1 MRNSMDLGWRLEAK
15 SINMSEDEVR
25 VSKPK
30 VKNYCFASNL
40 KRSLCEAILQPL
52 TEVALSN
59 STNPSNPLN
68 KVLLLCR
75 AAVLQL
81 NYLTATQQN
90 DSTAALIDSMNPNN
104 PSNLPSHW
112 PLDTLYPP
120 LATHN
125 FFSRSEASCSRW
137 CFSSADRTLNTFFA
151 FSDSILRSIF
161 RYRS

>member
-1 MRNSMDLGWRLEAK
+1 
-15 SINMSEDEVR
+15 MSEDEVR

-75 AAVLQL
+75 AAVLPL
-81 NYLTATQQN
+81 DYLTATPQHCN
-90 DSTAALIDSMNPNN
+90 TAVELNSVLDHSTLV
-104 PSNLPSHW
+104 
-112 PLDTLYPP
+112 TLYPP
-120 LATHN
+120 TCH
-125 FFSRSEASCSRW
+125 
-137 CFSSADRTLNTFFA
+137 
-151 FSDSILRSIF
+151 
-161 RYRS
+161 